1 MDGMQRWRGKVALVT
16 GATSGI
22 GRAVTTALAQQGIR
36 VAFCG
41 RRLSRIQELEAALA
55 SAGHRA
61 VGLAADLRQVEQIQ
75 ELWDRI
81 HGDWGPVSILV
92 NNAGFGRRSSLMK
105 PDIEPWREML
115 EVNVLAL
122 ATCSALAVADMRAED
137 DLGHVIN
144 ISSIAAHR
152 HKPGTVGNGMYVA
165 SKHAVRSL
173 TELLR
178 IELRECGS
186 RIRVSSI
193 SPGLVETEFA
203 EVFDGSREQ
212 ARKVYSS
219 IEPLKPDDIA
229 NAVLFLLA
237 QPPHS
242 EIHDM
247 LIRPTQ
253 QRE

>member
-1 MDGMQRWRGKVALVT
+1 MDGMQCWRGKVALVT

-22 GRAVTTALAQQGIR
+22 GRAVTTALAQQDIR

-41 RRLSRIQELEAALA
+41 RRLSRIQELEATLA
-55 SAGHRA
+55 SDGHQA
-61 VGLAADLRQVEQIQ
+61 LGLAADLREVERIE

-81 HGDWGPVSILV
+81 HGAWGRVSILV
-92 NNAGFGRRSSLMK
+92 NNAGFGRRSSL
-105 PDIEPWREML
+105 IEPDVGRWREML

-122 ATCSALAVADMRAED
+122 ATCTALAIADMRAED

-144 ISSIAAHR
+144 ISSIGAHR
-152 HKPGTVGNGMYVA
+152 HKPGVVGNGMYVA

-173 TELLR
+173 TESLR

-203 EVFDGSREQ
+203 EVFDGSREH
-212 ARKVYSS
+212 AHKIYSS

-237 QPPHS
+237 QPQRS
-242 EIHDM
+242 EVRDI
-247 LIRPTQ
+247 LITPTQ